1 MEDYVKAVAYIA
13 TAIVVA
19 FGTMGPAIA
28 QGMIGSKG
36 CENVGK
42 YPESY
47 GNIFN
52 TMILGM
58 VFPETIALFATLV
71 GVFILL
77 FSR

>member
-28 QGMIGSKG
+28 QGMIGSKA

-52 TMILGM
+52 AMLISM
-58 VFPETIALFATLV
+58 VFPETIALFATMMGGLILV
-71 GVFILL
+71 

>member
-1 MEDYVKAVAYIA
+1 MDDSVRAVAYIA

-28 QGMIGSKG
+28 QGLIGSKA

-42 YPESY
+42 YAESY

-58 VFPETIALFATLV
+58 VFPETIALFATLM
-71 GVFILL
+71 GVAILMV
-77 FSR
+77 SR